1 MVRLLADEAVERCI
15 GPQVRGQGISLGIH
29 LTVILAICGQQWLL
43 ALVSAFSAVPQP
55 EPPPAYTLTILAPP
69 PGKHVHTNAL
79 SFHTG
84 PPEPSVGD
92 SSPVIADTTD
102 ISFDSDDTR
111 QLLHVLAEYGGLIV
125 FVPVLDRVHPTG
137 AFRPDG
143 SEAAIPASLD
153 HWIRIR
159 LPNTS
164 WWPEVDAL
172 CSVANPDGTL
182 EAVAVLPPAYR
193 SALGA
198 AVQARMAEM
207 KSSGRVVGVGLR
219 LEAGQP
225 AGVRVRAIR
234 LATNANARIG

>member
-1 MVRLLADEAVERCI
+1 MVRLLADEQIERGI
-15 GPQVRGQGISLGIH
+15 WPRVRGQGISLGLH
-29 LTVILAICGQQWLL
+29 LTATLAVCGQQWLL
-43 ALVSAFSAVPQP
+43 ALLSAFSTVPQP
-55 EPPPAYTLTILAPP
+55 EPPHTYTLTILAPP
-69 PGKHVHTNAL
+69 PGKHVRTNAL
-79 SFHTG
+79 SFQTG
-84 PPEPSVGD
+84 APEPNVGD
-92 SSPVIADTTD
+92 ASPVIADSTD

-111 QLLHVLAEYGGLIV
+111 QLLPVLAAYDGLIV
-125 FVPVLDRVHPTG
+125 FVPLLDRVHPTG

-153 HWIRIR
+153 RWIRIR

-164 WWPEVDAL
+164 WWPELDAL

-182 EAVAVLPPAYR
+182 EAVAVFPPAYR

-198 AVQARMAEM
+198 AVQARMAEL

-225 AGVRVRAIR
+225 AGVRIRAIR
-234 LATNANARIG
+234 LAAGKIG

>member
-1 MVRLLADEAVERCI
+1 MVRLLADEPEQTGIR
-15 GPQVRGQGISLGIH
+15 PPVRGQSISLGIH
-29 LTVILAICGQQWLL
+29 LAAILAMCGQRWLL
-43 ALVSAFSAVPQP
+43 ALLSAFSLVPPP
-55 EPPPAYTLTILAPP
+55 EPPPAYTVTMLAPP
-69 PGKHVHTNAL
+69 PGKHVRTNAL
-79 SFHTG
+79 SFRG
-84 PPEPSVGD
+84 GAPQPNVGD
-92 SSPVIADTTD
+92 QSPAIADSTD
-102 ISFDSDDTR
+102 ISFDSDDAR
-111 QLLHVLAEYGGLIV
+111 QLLPVLAAYGGLIV

-143 SEAAIPASLD
+143 SRAAIPASLD
-153 HWIRIR
+153 HWVRIR

-164 WWPEVDAL
+164 WWPEVEAL

-182 EAVAVLPPAYR
+182 EAVAVFPPAYR

-198 AVQARMAEM
+198 AVQARMAET

-234 LATNANARIG
+234 LAAVKIS

>member
-1 MVRLLADEAVERCI
+1 MVRLLAGDLEQRGI
-15 GPQVRGQGISLGIH
+15 WRRVRGQGISLGLH
-29 LTVILAICGQQWLL
+29 LTAILAICGQQWLL
-43 ALVSAFSAVPQP
+43 ALLGASSTIPQP

-69 PGKHVHTNAL
+69 PGKHVRTNAL
-79 SFHTG
+79 SFRTG
-84 PPEPSVGD
+84 AKEPEEGET
-92 SSPVIADTTD
+92 SSPVIADSTD

-111 QLLHVLAEYGGLIV
+111 QLLPVLAAYGGLIV

-143 SEAAIPASLD
+143 SEAAIPPSLD

-164 WWPEVDAL
+164 WWPEVEAL
-172 CSVANPDGTL
+172 CPVGNPDGTL
-182 EAVAVLPPAYR
+182 EAVAVFPPAYR

-225 AGVRVRAIR
+225 AGVKVRAIH
-234 LATNANARIG
+234 LKIG